1 MSHFI
6 FGFGAPKV
14 LLPFAA
20 LILRFE
26 IRSKYKSVPYYSIYS
41 GISLGSESGRKS
53 RKAALNAVNEAFK
66 VSHPGRRSIK
76 NTGSM
81 SCTLSRQI
89 YFARLV
95 QRHSHNVLQSGQG
108 QDVRPVLGML
118 N

>member
-41 GISLGSESGRKS
+41 GISLVSESGRKS
-53 RKAALNAVNEAFK
+53 RKAALNAVIPLISPPFSPAF
-66 VSHPGRRSIK
+66 SAAQP
-76 NTGSM
+76 
-81 SCTLSRQI
+81 QP
-89 YFARLV
+89 
-95 QRHSHNVLQSGQG
+95 QVLKC
-108 QDVRPVLGML
+108 LGMDAC
-118 N
+118 NTWNT